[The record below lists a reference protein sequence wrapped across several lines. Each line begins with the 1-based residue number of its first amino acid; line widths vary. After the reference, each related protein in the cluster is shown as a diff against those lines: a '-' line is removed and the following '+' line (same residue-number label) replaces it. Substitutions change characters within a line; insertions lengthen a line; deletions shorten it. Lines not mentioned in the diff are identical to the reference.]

1 MSFPGSAFSMRR
13 APASSALPGIS
24 TPRPA
29 FGAGRQELDGSPAAD
44 AMAERLSLRQLR
56 HHTKNAL
63 QGLIAQIDA
72 VPELQETEAG
82 RRLAKALQQRILL
95 SATVSD
101 ALFGFTDS
109 AAPLELRLRS
119 LCENVVRLFGAP
131 DQVIQT
137 EVTVDGSC
145 PADLH
150 EAILR
155 SVHEMV
161 ANAAKHGLHARARG
175 LIVITLC
182 SSRSGTT
189 LTVRDD
195 GWGIDRSDSNGQ
207 GLEII
212 QALIARRLGTLH
224 LQREEATTVAVI
236 RFPRAGNFAQD

>member
-1 MSFPGSAFSMRR
+1 MSLPGSASSMRR
-13 APASSALPGIS
+13 APASSALSGTC
-24 TPRPA
+24 TPYSA
-29 FGAGRQELDGSPAAD
+29 LGVGRQKFDGPPAAD
-44 AMAERLSLRQLR
+44 TDWLSLRQLR

-82 RRLAKALQQRILL
+82 RRLAKSLQQRILL

-101 ALFGFTDS
+101 ALFGFTDGV
-109 AAPLELRLRS
+109 APLAVRLRS
-119 LCENVVRLFGAP
+119 LCENVVRLFGGS
-131 DQVIQT
+131 DQVIRT

-161 ANAAKHGLHARARG
+161 ANAVKHGLHARARG
-175 LIVITLC
+175 LIGITLR
-182 SSRSGTT
+182 SDRSGTT
-189 LTVRDD
+189 LTVQDD
-195 GWGIDRSDSNGQ
+195 GWGIDRSGGDGQ

-212 QALIARRLGTLH
+212 QALIARRSGILR
-224 LQREEATTVAVI
+224 LQREEATTLVVI
-236 RFPRAGNFAQD
+236 RFPRAGSFTPD